1 MVRRGARLGQCG
13 CQHPSAVRQY
23 GNIKGHDDHRC
34 FQLSG
39 LRPRRVSRLAGHEG
53 VIGSSRASNRR
64 MNVLEKMGTF
74 GSLSVAIA
82 LAVLLLGPS
91 ALAQTD
97 SPAKSSADAIPPFL
111 AGPFPG
117 DLPTPGE
124 IRCKAR
130 AFKPFLGFEFRFL
143 SGYFIEVPIRDL
155 AGPPNELVI
164 SVTVRPISV
173 EGREP
178 VSFGREFQ
186 TRALPARRGTV
197 ELSGSLALGEGKYDI
212 QWQLRDRFGRF
223 CSESWTVEAKLSK
236 KDRGIPLILG
246 PGEVAPSVVFLFREE
261 ISVRGGPADKKL
273 RVKLLVSMDVRRH
286 RQVVIRLWQYS
297 RLVAIL
303 RSLSRSPSLVE
314 FSLVAFSL
322 EDQQILYQQDYSD
335 SINFPALG
343 RGLGDLTPATVTF
356 DQLGKTKVQEFLANL
371 LAEEVG
377 DDKNADAYVFVGSD
391 IRVGKKIPR
400 ETLAPLTN
408 PVAPVFYLNSTRH
421 PWRGML
427 GNAVKTLKGTEYKIR
442 QPREV
447 SNAVEKMVGSIR
459 ARRRPV
465 AD

>member
-1 MVRRGARLGQCG
+1 M
-13 CQHPSAVRQY
+13 
-23 GNIKGHDDHRC
+23 NI
-34 FQLSG
+34 
-39 LRPRRVSRLAGHEG
+39 LRKMRAFGRVCVVITLA
-53 VIGSSRASNRR
+53 I
-64 MNVLEKMGTF
+64 
-74 GSLSVAIA
+74 
-82 LAVLLLGPS
+82 LLLESP
-91 ALAQTD
+91 APAQTD
-97 SPAKSSADAIPPFL
+97 SPANSSTDAIPAFL

-117 DLPTPGE
+117 DLPAPGE

-186 TRALPARRGTV
+186 TGALPSRRGTV

-212 QWQLRDRFGRF
+212 QWQLHDRFGRF

-236 KDRGIPLILG
+236 KDRGVPLILG

-261 ISVRGGPADKKL
+261 VSVRGGPADKKL
-273 RVKLLVSMDVRRH
+273 RIKLLVSMDVRRR

-303 RSLSRSPSLVE
+303 RSLSRNPSLVE

-335 SINFPALG
+335 SIDFPALG

-356 DQLGKTKVQEFLANL
+356 DQLGKTKEQEFLANL

-377 DDKNADAYVFVGSD
+377 GDKNADAYVFVGSD
-391 IRVGKKIPR
+391 IRIGKKIPK

-408 PVAPVFYLNSTRH
+408 PGAPVFYLNSTRH

-447 SNAVEKMVGSIR
+447 SNAVEKMVDSIGPRRSR
-459 ARRRPV
+459 A
-465 AD
+465 D